1 MAALD
6 QFVLPEDPVL
16 ADHLVATYLLR
27 TPSSD
32 VPRLLTGFAN
42 EQTTGTW
49 IEVPG
54 VAPEMLR
61 DYKAK
66 VVAVFEVPDAEN
78 EAAPVEGARAIIFQ
92 LAFPWRNFAG
102 QIPMLLTTA
111 FGNISMIGD
120 IKLLELTFPKPL
132 TDALPGPQFGIAGI
146 RKLLDVPERPLL
158 NTMIKPSIGI
168 SPELGAERLY
178 AAAIGGAD
186 IVKDDEVLADTD
198 FSPVLRRVELFTKKL
213 RQAESETGEKKLYM
227 VNVTDEPER
236 ALKKAEAAV
245 EAGATG
251 VMINFLT
258 AGLGLLSSLARNRK
272 VNVPILAHLDFGGAL
287 YGSPWHGIT
296 SPLLYGKLPRL
307 AGVDLLTIPTPYGKF
322 PLRREK
328 YLRMTLGLRAPL
340 HDKPGAWPIVGGA
353 FKPGHLPRAF
363 AELGRDFVVGAGG
376 AIYAHPMGATA
387 GATAFRQA
395 IDLMMTRGTFDGS
408 ETEYPEL
415 AAAIAQW
422 GATVEK

>member
-6 QFVLPEDPVL
+6 QFVLPEDPKL
-16 ADHLVATYLLR
+16 SDHLVATYLLR

-32 VPRLLTGFAN
+32 ISKLLAGAAN
-42 EQTTGTW
+42 EQSTGTW
-49 IEVPG
+49 VEVPG
-54 VAPEMLR
+54 VTPEMLR
-61 DYKAK
+61 DHRAK
-66 VVAVFEVPDAEN
+66 VVNVFEIPDVEN
-78 EAAPVEGARAIIFQ
+78 EAAQRSDEREFVFQ

-102 QIPMLLTTA
+102 QIPMLLTTV

-132 TDALPGPQFGIAGI
+132 ADALPGPQFGIQGI
-146 RKLLDVPERPLL
+146 RKLLGVPDRPLL

-168 SPELGAERLY
+168 SPEQGAERLY

-186 IVKDDEVLADTD
+186 IIKDDEVLADTD

-213 RQAESETGEKKLYM
+213 RQAELETGEKKLYM

-236 ALKKAEAAV
+236 ALSKAEKAV

-287 YGSPWHGIT
+287 YGSSRHGVT
-296 SPLLYGKLPRL
+296 STLLYGKLPRL
-307 AGVDLLTIPTPYGKF
+307 AGVDLLTIPTPFGKF
-322 PLRREK
+322 PLLREK
-328 YLRMTLGLRAPL
+328 YLRMSLGLRAPL

-363 AELGRDFVVGAGG
+363 ADLGRDFVVGAGG

-387 GATAFRQA
+387 GATAFRQG
-395 IDLMMTRGTFDGS
+395 IDLMMRQGRFDGS
-408 ETEYPEL
+408 EKDYPEL
-415 AAAIAQW
+415 AAAIERW

>member
-27 TPSSD
+27 TPTGD
-32 VPRLLTGFAN
+32 IPKVLTTLAN
-42 EQTTGTW
+42 EQTIGTW
-49 IEVPG
+49 VEVPG
-54 VAPEMLR
+54 VTPEMLR
-61 DYKAK
+61 EHRAK
-66 VVAVFEVPDAEN
+66 VVNIYEIPDIEN
-78 EAAPVEGARAIIFQ
+78 EATRQAEAREIVFQ
-92 LAFPWRNFAG
+92 LAFPWRNFGG

-111 FGNISMIGD
+111 FGNISMIGE

-132 TDALPGPQFGIAGI
+132 ADALPGPQFGIPGI
-146 RKLLDVPERPLL
+146 RRLLGIPERPLL
-158 NTMIKPSIGI
+158 NTMIKPSTGI
-168 SPELGAERLY
+168 PPEQGAELLY
-178 AAAIGGAD
+178 AAAIGGTD

-198 FSPVLRRVELFTKKL
+198 FSPALRRVELFTKKL
-213 RQAESETGEKKLYM
+213 RQAETETGEKKLYM

-236 ALKKAEAAV
+236 ALGRAEKAV

-251 VMINFLT
+251 VMINYLT

-287 YGSPWHGIT
+287 YGSPRHGVT

-307 AGVDLLTIPTPYGKF
+307 AGVDLLTIPTPFGKF
-322 PLRREK
+322 PLAREK

-340 HDKPGAWPIVGGA
+340 HDKVGAWPIVGGA
-353 FKPGHLPRAF
+353 FKQGHLPQAF
-363 AELGRDFVVGAGG
+363 ADLGKDFVVGAGG

-387 GATAFRQA
+387 GAKAFRQG

-408 ETEYPEL
+408 EKDCPEL
-415 AAAIAQW
+415 AAALERW
-422 GATVEK
+422 GATVER